1 MRIPMAGS
9 KPARTVATPLTV
21 NRALALSGLVS
32 FEAKV
37 LLAHLLATDR
47 AWLAAHGDATL
58 TIEQA
63 KSFDAL
69 ARRRREGVPIA
80 YLTGRREFY
89 GLDLEITA
97 DVLIPRPES
106 EILVDFALA
115 KIGEAEAARVLDLG
129 SGSGAVALAIAKA
142 RPASRVLGVDLSS
155 AASALAR
162 RNARRLQI
170 ANVEFIDSDWFERVP
185 PGEFDLIVANPP
197 YVADGDPHLAQDDL
211 RYEPAI
217 ALNGGVDGLAAIRRI
232 VDGASGYMKPG
243 GWLAIEHGHDQ
254 AGSVQAL
261 LRAAG
266 FEAVNTQRDLAGVLR
281 TTSARHPA

>member
-1 MRIPMAGS
+1 
-9 KPARTVATPLTV
+9 VATLLTV
-21 NRALALSGLVS
+21 DRALALSGLVP

-58 TIEQA
+58 TVEQA
-63 KSFDAL
+63 KGFDAL

-106 EILVDFALA
+106 EILVEFGLA
-115 KIGEAEAARVLDLG
+115 HIGEAEATRVLDLG
-129 SGSGAVALAIAKA
+129 SGSGAVALAIAKS
-142 RPASRVLGVDLSS
+142 RPASTVLGTDVSP
-155 AASALAR
+155 AAIALAR
-162 RNARRLQI
+162 LNAVRLQI
-170 ANVEFIDSDWFERVP
+170 ANVEFIGSDWFERVP
-185 PGEFDLIVANPP
+185 LEAFDLIVANPP

-217 ALNGGVDGLAAIRRI
+217 ALKGGVDGLAAIRRI
-232 VDGASGYMKPG
+232 IAGASDYMRLG
-243 GWLAIEHGHDQ
+243 GWLAIEHGYDQ
-254 AGSVQAL
+254 AESVQAL
-261 LRAAG
+261 LLAVG
-266 FEAVNTQRDLAGVLR
+266 FEAVNTRRDLAGVLR
-281 TTSARHPA
+281 TTSARRAK

>member
-1 MRIPMAGS
+1 MAT
-9 KPARTVATPLTV
+9 TVTV
-21 NRALALSGLVS
+21 NRALALSGLVP

-47 AWLAAHGDATL
+47 AWLAAHGNATL
-58 TIEQA
+58 TVEQA
-63 KSFDAL
+63 KGFDAL
-69 ARRRREGVPIA
+69 ARRRRDGVPIA

-106 EILVDFALA
+106 EILVEFALA
-115 KIGEAEAARVLDLG
+115 HIGEGEVARVLDLG

-142 RPASRVLGVDLSS
+142 RPASSVLGVDVSS
-155 AASALAR
+155 AARALAR
-162 RNARRLQI
+162 RNAARLQI
-170 ANVEFIDSDWFERVP
+170 ANVEFIESDWFEHVP
-185 PGEFDLIVANPP
+185 PVAFDVVVANPP

-217 ALNGGVDGLAAIRRI
+217 ALKGGVDGLAAIRMI
-232 VDGASGYMKPG
+232 VAGASGYMKRG
-243 GWLAIEHGHDQ
+243 GWLAVEHGYDQ
-254 AGSVQAL
+254 AESVQDL

-266 FEAVNTQRDLAGVLR
+266 FDDLNARRDLAGVLR
-281 TTSARHPA
+281 TTSGRRAN